1 MSLLNNPDDIW
12 VLTPNDEDLMTGARY
27 AEITLPWTFN
37 RMMKNTGSRGQ
48 QERALNIAK
57 GVVVQEILRREL
69 ARRNIKAPGQ
79 IKSHRNDD
87 LFDFQVVFNG
97 AQSRLDVKSIHHY
110 SDHDASAHRDSLTP
124 ELIIKYAAYAG
135 PDWRYFFPMMIP
147 HTQIKQDKQTY
158 CFAIGSSIDPR
169 KEVDINRTAHVL
181 TAFPSGGTLP
191 FLSSRKLCLAR
202 EQAGQGIFLTCSY
215 ASDGLFDGSG
225 IAVTIVGEWDGEVK
239 KETVS
244 LKRGTPVSDIGP
256 FSVVSSFQ
264 VTRDVYDNFL
274 GRIDIQVT
282 RNDFGA
288 AIRDSAQK
296 NINVVPSTL
305 LALVKS
311 DFCNLLLPSD
321 YKLYVI
327 GWTPKSE
334 FLASCRNYSAWVW
347 PQDSISKYENRPWAQ
362 ITDKD
367 RSTLKNAGFDDCI
380 QTKPSKINAGW
391 LKTTGKGNGACCYVF
406 PNTFSGGIRETN
418 LYVLPQDLRVMNS
431 LGL

>member
-1 MSLLNNPDDIW
+1 
-12 VLTPNDEDLMTGARY
+12 
-27 AEITLPWTFN
+27 
-37 RMMKNTGSRGQ
+37 
-48 QERALNIAK
+48 
-57 GVVVQEILRREL
+57 
-69 ARRNIKAPGQ
+69 
-79 IKSHRNDD
+79 
-87 LFDFQVVFNG
+87 
-97 AQSRLDVKSIHHY
+97 
-110 SDHDASAHRDSLTP
+110 
-124 ELIIKYAAYAG
+124 
-135 PDWRYFFPMMIP
+135 
-147 HTQIKQDKQTY
+147 
-158 CFAIGSSIDPR
+158 
-169 KEVDINRTAHVL
+169 
-181 TAFPSGGTLP
+181 
-191 FLSSRKLCLAR
+191 
-202 EQAGQGIFLTCSY
+202 
-215 ASDGLFDGSG
+215 
-225 IAVTIVGEWDGEVK
+225 
-239 KETVS
+239 
-244 LKRGTPVSDIGP
+244 
-256 FSVVSSFQ
+256 
-264 VTRDVYDNFL
+264 VYDNFL

-418 LYVLPQDLRVMNS
+418 LYVLPQDLQVMAT
-431 LGL
+431 LGS